1 MSQGIFASL
10 EQLTSMIQSLTPKT
24 DTHHG
29 FVNHDPASGLVPPLE
44 LRPHSTRYFDYDLET
59 LAEDDGQAGL
69 SGRKRCSINL
79 RVRYDIPQERGFLMR
94 LINEDAALL
103 IDKLKGPY
111 YNLSTSGI
119 VSLIPGQ
126 PRIEGIPDEAGN
138 IIALFL
144 ILPFDLL
151 YLEVA

>member
-1 MSQGIFASL
+1 
-10 EQLTSMIQSLTPKT
+10 
-24 DTHHG
+24 
-29 FVNHDPASGLVPPLE
+29 
-44 LRPHSTRYFDYDLET
+44 
-59 LAEDDGQAGL
+59 
-69 SGRKRCSINL
+69 
-79 RVRYDIPQERGFLMR
+79 MR

-119 VSLIPGQ
+119 VSLIPEQ

-138 IIALFL
+138 VIALFL
-144 ILPFDLL
+144 ILPFTLL